1 MDNTLHMIIYAA
13 WAGKSMAIHRRSV
26 SSMIKEWRVHNLLY
40 SLNIQRDR
48 TGSVD
53 LNTGQPWYV
62 RAAYSIL
69 SSFYLHFS

>member
-1 MDNTLHMIIYAA
+1 MDNILHMIIYATQ
-13 WAGKSMAIHRRSV
+13 AGKPMAIHRRSI

-53 LNTGQPWYV
+53 LNTGQSWYV
-62 RAAYSIL
+62 RAVYSIL
-69 SSFYLHFS
+69 SPFYLHFS